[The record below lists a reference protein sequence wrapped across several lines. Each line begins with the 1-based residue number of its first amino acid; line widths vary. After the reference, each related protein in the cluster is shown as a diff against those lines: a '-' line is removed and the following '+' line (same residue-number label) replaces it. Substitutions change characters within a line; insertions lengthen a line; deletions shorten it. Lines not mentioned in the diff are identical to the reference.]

1 MFQFTSLNFFLNTRI
16 FFLSWQVGGVQFEW
30 EEFPPEEKSG
40 ANARSPLTLKKKN
53 LILLKTKVLGAS
65 MVALDMNSSAC
76 GAAALMTGDKPTL
89 PTVDSTAA

>member
-1 MFQFTSLNFFLNTRI
+1 MGRI
-16 FFLSWQVGGVQFEW
+16 SPRGEIRSQRQKPTYFE
-30 EEFPPEEKSG
+30 
-40 ANARSPLTLKKKN
+40 KKN